1 MKANA
6 TDGELGGQL
15 EALKAIGEEARQTF
29 GALSAAQLNWKPGAE
44 QWSVGQCFEHLIK
57 TNRSF
62 FPTLEQLAR
71 GERRG
76 RAWERLSPFS
86 GFFGKVV
93 LKSLAPESPR
103 KFKAPSGL
111 RPSASAVDA
120 AVIEQFAA
128 HQGELAELMRATAA
142 GVDLKRTVVTS
153 PVSGFVTYSLLD
165 AFRIV
170 VMHERRHFAQA
181 RRVTEAEGFP
191 R

>member
-1 MKANA
+1 M
-6 TDGELGGQL
+6 
-15 EALKAIGEEARQTF
+15 
-29 GALSAAQLNWKPGAE
+29 
-44 QWSVGQCFEHLIK
+44 
-57 TNRSF
+57 
-62 FPTLEQLAR
+62 
-71 GERRG
+71 
-76 RAWERLSPFS
+76 
-86 GFFGKVV
+86 
-93 LKSLAPESPR
+93 
-103 KFKAPSGL
+103 
-111 RPSASAVDA
+111 DA

>member
-1 MKANA
+1 MKTETA
-6 TDGELGGQL
+6 GELGAQL
-15 EALKAIGEEARQTF
+15 GALKAIGEEARRTF
-29 GALSAAQLNWKPGAE
+29 GGLSAAQLNWKPGAE

-86 GFFGKVV
+86 GFFGRMV

-128 HQGELAELMRATAA
+128 QQGELAELVRAAAA
-142 GVDLKRTVVTS
+142 GLDLNRTVVTS
-153 PVSGFVTYSLLD
+153 PVSGFVTYSLRD

-170 VMHERRHFAQA
+170 IMHERRHFAQA
-181 RRVTEAEGFP
+181 QRVTEAEGFP